1 MEEYAAKFADLLE
14 LVATRVR
21 ELTVDRITK
30 AIHLG
35 GLGILAATLA
45 FVGMAFLI
53 YAIFGALEIPLTTAG
68 AWAVFGTVLAVT
80 GGVLWLQRIKKTPEE
95 SAEEQ

>member
-1 MEEYAAKFADLLE
+1 
-14 LVATRVR
+14 
-21 ELTVDRITK
+21 
-30 AIHLG
+30 
-35 GLGILAATLA
+35 LGILAAA
-45 FVGMAFLI
+45 MGFVGMAFLI

-95 SAEEQ
+95 SEEE